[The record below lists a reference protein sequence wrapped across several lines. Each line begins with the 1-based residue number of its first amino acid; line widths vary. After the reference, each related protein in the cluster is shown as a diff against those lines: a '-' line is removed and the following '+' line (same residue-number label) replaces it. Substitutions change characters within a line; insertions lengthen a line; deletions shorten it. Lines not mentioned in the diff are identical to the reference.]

1 MHWLVALTHPPK
13 SWHPLLQSMTHS
25 KVQAAALGRFKHW
38 KSAELSAHAKRQ
50 YFASGVVVVVDDVVV
65 SVLLVEVLVVVI
77 AEHVP
82 ASQPWSVAQAFPHVP
97 QLFESVCVSVQ
108 LVGHS
113 PSPLGQQVTCP
124 LGQQGT
130 HA

>member
-1 MHWLVALTHPPK
+1 
-13 SWHPLLQSMTHS
+13 LLQFTPQ
-25 KVQAAALGRFKHW
+25 KEVQAPALPSSKHW
-38 KSAELSAHAKRQ
+38 KSAGELAHAKRQ
-50 YFASGVVVVVDDVVV
+50 YFGSGVVVVVVVVVV
-65 SVLLVEVLVVVI
+65 SVVLVVVI

-82 ASQPWSVAQAFPHVP
+82 ASQPWPVAQAFPHVP

-108 LVGHS
+108 VVVSQPLC
-113 PSPLGQQVTCP
+113 PLGQQFTCP